1 MLTKVKDNSS
11 YVRDMTN
18 RAILNVD
25 SNGLDSY
32 KIKKRAMQQQKDNIN
47 NLTNDVN
54 QLKDEITEIKSLLM
68 RLLDK

>member
-1 MLTKVKDNSS
+1 MYTKVKEDTSF
-11 YVRDMTN
+11 VRDMNT

-25 SNGLDSY
+25 STGLDSY
-32 KIKKRAMQQQKDNIN
+32 KAKKRAMQLQKSSIN

-54 QLKDEITEIKSLLM
+54 QLKEEMLEIKKLLA

>member
-1 MLTKVKDNSS
+1 MLTKVKDDSS

-54 QLKDEITEIKSLLM
+54 QLKDEIAEIKTLLM
-68 RLLDK
+68 RLLDR